1 MSHEQ
6 SATAAATLVVGAVVW
21 RGWVI
26 AVGIVGI
33 GMDGRRAHFSS
44 GRRSALQPDFE
55 FSVITHV
62 SQAGEGARRG
72 GVRGEA
78 NKLRRIPK

>member
-1 MSHEQ
+1 
-6 SATAAATLVVGAVVW
+6 
-21 RGWVI
+21 
-26 AVGIVGI
+26 
-33 GMDGRRAHFSS
+33 MDGRRAHFSS

-55 FSVITHV
+55 FSVI
-62 SQAGEGARRG
+62 SQQAGEGARRG